1 MPINLDALVISIIVN
16 TIIISPVLWLSG
28 RAIAGKEKAKFTDAI
43 WIVILGTVIGTFF
56 GAYVSGIIATIIL
69 LITWLALVKHFF
81 DCGWLKAFVISILAV
96 IIFAAIVAILAL
108 IGIAILA
115 VWI

>member
-1 MPINLDALVISIIVN
+1 MAINLDALIINIIVN

-28 RAIAGKEKAKFTDAI
+28 RAIVGKEKAKFTDAI
-43 WIVILGTVIGTFF
+43 LIVILGTVIGTFF
-56 GAYVSGIIATIIL
+56 GAYFSGIIATIIL
-69 LITWLALVKHFF
+69 LILWLALVKHFF

-96 IIFAAIVAILAL
+96 IIFAVIVAILAI